1 MKTIRKKKQWYFGLF
16 MIVLICAAVFKF
28 DAKTVSALT
37 QNERAVAAYKN
48 YLKSHEQNN
57 YYAIVNAGE
66 NRKPVLIITGNYF
79 EGRKIT
85 SAVHK
90 PKGGYP
96 IYLYVYS
103 NGKVKK
109 ISGQIPQR
117 ISSGS
122 WFLYNNKLCAF
133 EARGGYTYLKISGES
148 YQRVFV
154 NRNIY
159 KSPHIKQFSL
169 KKNTYRLFK
178 APNLGSWKKTYDSA
192 YSKPFQFDGVQYSIK
207 WEQVRGA
214 TGYEVYFLSKDADD
228 RTWFCQKSFT
238 RRTSFSINFSHID
251 YDLKIKVRAYKI
263 VDGKKAY
270 GSWSNYKTKAVRF

>member
-1 MKTIRKKKQWYFGLF
+1 M
-16 MIVLICAAVFKF
+16 
-28 DAKTVSALT
+28 
-37 QNERAVAAYKN
+37 
-48 YLKSHEQNN
+48 
-57 YYAIVNAGE
+57 
-66 NRKPVLIITGNYF
+66 
-79 EGRKIT
+79 
-85 SAVHK
+85 
-90 PKGGYP
+90 
-96 IYLYVYS
+96 YS

-178 APNLGSWKKTYDSA
+178 APNLGSWKKRMIQHTVNHFSLMA
-192 YSKPFQFDGVQYSIK
+192 FNTALNGN
-207 WEQVRGA
+207 
-214 TGYEVYFLSKDADD
+214 
-228 RTWFCQKSFT
+228 KSVEPQDMKCIF
-238 RRTSFSINFSHID
+238 
-251 YDLKIKVRAYKI
+251 
-263 VDGKKAY
+263 
-270 GSWSNYKTKAVRF
+270 